1 MKKKT
6 KFEIEGTLQAVL
18 LLALIIWHPTTI
30 VGKVI
35 AAIMAISL
43 FVLAIV
49 IIYQKRQKKLDD
61 KKL

>member
-6 KFEIEGTLQAVL
+6 KLETEVTVQAIL

-30 VGKVI
+30 VGKII

-43 FVLAIV
+43 IILAFV
-49 IIYQKRQKKLDD
+49 IIYQKRQKKVE
-61 KKL
+61 